1 MRQLD
6 EVRHAEKARRPLPA
20 GRRLGDA
27 ALRRG
32 DWSAARDAFASA
44 LKIEESPEAFEGLGL
59 AAWWLDLADE
69 VFASRERA
77 YRLFVE
83 RDDRPG
89 AARVAVWMAWD
100 CCAFRGETAIANGWL
115 QRARRLL
122 EGLPACSER
131 AWLEVREGAFA
142 LLEEGE
148 PDRAC
153 DLSARGLSV
162 AQEVGSKDLEM
173 VARALQ
179 GLAMVAT
186 GAVAAGM
193 RDLDEVNA
201 AMLAGEMTD
210 RVAIGLAGCYMVAAC
225 DRMHDYERAVQWC
238 ERMKLFSA
246 SWGFRALIA
255 KCRAQYASLC
265 LWRGLWSEAEEELA
279 AAIEELAACRPAMAA
294 EGTARLAELRRRQGR
309 LDEAERLFA
318 GAEPHRL
325 ARLGQAALAFD
336 RGDLDGAAEQAER
349 YLRRVAAAN
358 RTDRVAGLDLLVR
371 ARALAGDVDGARTA
385 LAELDAIAA
394 FAGTAS
400 MRAAARLAAGRVALA
415 AGDAAAAQRCCED
428 AIDLF
433 RACGAPYELAGAHLE
448 LANAQAARG
457 RGSAAVQ
464 EARRAIELLQQLR
477 AELELS
483 RAEALIERL
492 SRPRQEPPAAQHDP
506 APGLTRREVEVLR
519 LIAADLNSRLIATR
533 LSLSEHTVHRH
544 IANIFHK
551 LGVSSRAAAVAQ
563 GARRHL
569 LG

>member
-1 MRQLD
+1 MKRRAFLPNAGPGLPAPGYLWDGPDGSHNRRRSLWRRPCRAGWPAAPATMRHPDQ
-6 EVRHAEKARRPLPA
+6 VRRAEKARRPLPA

-32 DWSAARDAFASA
+32 DWGAALDAFASA
-44 LKIEESPEAFEGLGL
+44 LKIEESPEALEGLGL

-153 DLSARGLSV
+153 DLSARGIRV
-162 AQEVGSKDLEM
+162 AQRVGSKDLEM
-173 VARALQ
+173 VGRAVQ
-179 GLAMVAT
+179 GLARVAT

-210 RVAIGLAGCYMVAAC
+210 RVAIGLSGCYMVAAC
-225 DRMHDYERAVQWC
+225 ERVRDYERALQWC

-246 SWGFRALIA
+246 TWGFRTLYA
-255 KCRAQYASLC
+255 KCRTQYAALC
-265 LWRGLWSEAEEELA
+265 LWRGMWSEAEEELA
-279 AAIEELAACRPAMAA
+279 EATEVLAACRPAMAA
-294 EGTARLAELRRRQGR
+294 EGMARLAELRRRQGR

-318 GAEPHRL
+318 AAEPH
-325 ARLGQAALAFD
+325 
-336 RGDLDGAAEQAER
+336 
-349 YLRRVAAAN
+349 
-358 RTDRVAGLDLLVR
+358 GL
-371 ARALAGDVDGARTA
+371 
-385 LAELDAIAA
+385 
-394 FAGTAS
+394 
-400 MRAAARLAAGRVALA
+400 
-415 AGDAAAAQRCCED
+415 
-428 AIDLF
+428 
-433 RACGAPYELAGAHLE
+433 
-448 LANAQAARG
+448 
-457 RGSAAVQ
+457 
-464 EARRAIELLQQLR
+464 
-477 AELELS
+477 
-483 RAEALIERL
+483 
-492 SRPRQEPPAAQHDP
+492 
-506 APGLTRREVEVLR
+506 
-519 LIAADLNSRLIATR
+519 
-533 LSLSEHTVHRH
+533 
-544 IANIFHK
+544 
-551 LGVSSRAAAVAQ
+551 
-563 GARRHL
+563 
-569 LG
+569 